1 MEFKRIIAEHRR
13 LFAVADPDRLY
24 WAVPFDAPAAGGAPP
39 TGNIVDFYN
48 AARPR
53 PPPALPGVLGAMA
66 GARPARASRAQK
78 PPTASLQSR
87 AAPPPHHS
95 SAHGAARRVQVFI
108 PACKDLVL
116 SAGAGALQSPPP
128 SPARTRRVKNVVISP
143 LRPDRAATLEQ
154 PAAPGAPGS
163 PARRLLSFGQHSVLI
178 PAPRTKWTRRVPHPV
193 LIGHAAS
200 LSQVL
205 MTPRTARLF
214 APRPASDDS
223 ETGPS
228 PSPSPL
234 KRRRAAAPS
243 SPDTP
248 EVQGGAAKG
257 DPPSAFGA
265 H

>member
-1 MEFKRIIAEHRR
+1 VEFKRIIAEHRR

-39 TGNIVDFYN
+39 VGNIVDFYN

-66 GARPARASRAQK
+66 MARARPARASRAQRVGRRNPR
-78 PPTASLQSR
+78 PPASLQSR
-87 AAPPPHHS
+87 ASPPPHRS

-128 SPARTRRVKNVVISP
+128 SPARKRRVKNVVISP

-163 PARRLLSFGQHSVLI
+163 PARRLLSFGQHSVL
-178 PAPRTKWTRRVPHPV
+178 
-193 LIGHAAS
+193 
-200 LSQVL
+200 

-223 ETGPS
+223 ETGLS

-243 SPDTP
+243 SPDPP
-248 EVQGGAAKG
+248 EVQGGATKG